1 MTCFPLV
8 LFILQR
14 KEFLTVKSAGK
25 GLGACIQTLDRT
37 LNQPNFLFY
46 EYGMKS

>member
-1 MTCFPLV
+1 M

-14 KEFLTVKSAGK
+14 KEFLTVKSAEK
-25 GLGACIQTLDRT
+25 DLGACIQTLDRT

-46 EYGMKS
+46 EYGMKSWI